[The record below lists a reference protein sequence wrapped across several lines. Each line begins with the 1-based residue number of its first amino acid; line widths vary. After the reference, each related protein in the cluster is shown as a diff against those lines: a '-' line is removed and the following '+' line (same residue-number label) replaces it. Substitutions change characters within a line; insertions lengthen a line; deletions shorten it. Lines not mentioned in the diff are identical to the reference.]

1 MSTSRTIRAF
11 RQRLRGQRPDG
22 EAGTTLME
30 LIVVLFLLGLM
41 GSMLTIFTTST
52 LRNTRA
58 SDSRQ
63 QDLLAARNALDAVT
77 KSLRSAISVA
87 TSPVTP
93 AFSQASATSV
103 TFYADNGTVT
113 GATANNGPTLMHY
126 YVDNTAHTFVEEST
140 KATLNTGSTTTP
152 YVWNSANKVT
162 RILARNV
169 LNPQPTRP
177 DITGAQTSGGP
188 VFNYQDKSGA
198 AIATD
203 SNGNVSTLALS
214 TIQQVE
220 VWISLRSG
228 AATNGTTSVVGQ
240 AQVVAGYDPD
250 GGSAS

>member
-1 MSTSRTIRAF
+1 MSVTPTVRAF
-11 RQRLRGQRPDG
+11 RQRLRGRRSEG

-30 LIVVLFLLGLM
+30 LIVVIFLLALM
-41 GSMLTIFTTST
+41 GSMLTLFTTST
-52 LRNTRA
+52 LRNTRE
-58 SDSRQ
+58 SDSQQ

-77 KSLRSAISVA
+77 KSLRSAIPVA

-103 TFYADNGTVT
+103 TFYADNGTVS
-113 GATANNGPTLMHY
+113 GATSNSGPTLMHY
-126 YVDNTAHTFVEEST
+126 YVDTTAHTLVEEST
-140 KATLNTGSTTTP
+140 KATVNTGSTTTP

-177 DITGAQTSGGP
+177 DITASQTNGGP
-188 VFNYQDKSGA
+188 VFNYSDKSGTP
-198 AIATD
+198 IATD
-203 SNGNVSTLALS
+203 SNGNVSTLGLS

-228 AATNGTTSVVGQ
+228 AATNGVTSVVGQ